1 MPDLSLPS
9 RLDFNADA
17 ALLRALADMLLEK
30 RAAILS
36 LWRECVEADPQI
48 ENSPRLSRSQFYD
61 HIPQVLEAFGARLR
75 ADEISAEQ
83 RQYEEEMAHQH
94 SRHRWQQGYSLRSLL
109 HEWGYLNIAV
119 LQTLEEVALASQTA
133 ASTLGH
139 ARLEWAKMVN
149 TNLSE
154 GAASYN
160 QLLQSEAATRLRDLE
175 AAFAGAQEF
184 ERARGELLRQTS
196 HDLRGGLSMVVNA
209 SELLQGEKISPDERQ
224 NVTEILRGG
233 VRSLSE
239 MLRDLLAMSR
249 LEAGQETL
257 QIGPLDAAAL
267 LGELGTRSQTLADQ
281 KGLWLRCEGPEQLGV
296 QGDASKIG
304 RVAQNLLLNA
314 LKYTAQGGVTLRW
327 GRHDERQWFFE
338 IEDSG
343 PGLRGDTSPLG
354 RNMAQATRESQEIEG
369 KRKSDAPPQNDASP
383 QSENAPADNEA
394 ASTGDE
400 NATQSEGAPIG
411 DENDERP
418 GEGIGLSIVRRLC
431 ELLDATL
438 ELESEPNQG
447 TKFRVVLPTSYAGA
461 Q

>member
-1 MPDLSLPS
+1 MPDTPLPS
-9 RLDFNADA
+9 PSNSNDDA
-17 ALLRALADMLLEK
+17 APVRALADVLLEQ
-30 RAAILS
+30 RATILS
-36 LWRECVEADPQI
+36 RWRDCVEADPQI

-75 ADEISAEQ
+75 AGEVSAQQ
-83 RQYEEEMAHQH
+83 RQYEQEMAHQH

-109 HEWGYLNIAV
+109 HEWGYLNIAF
-119 LQTLEEVALASQTA
+119 LQTLEEIALAGQTPD
-133 ASTLGH
+133 STLGH
-139 ARLEWAKMVN
+139 ARLEWAKMVS

-160 QLLQSEAATRLRDLE
+160 ELLQAEAATRLRDLE
-175 AAFAGAQEF
+175 AAFASAQEF

-209 SELLQGEKISPDERQ
+209 SELLQGEKISPNERQ

-257 QIGPLDAAAL
+257 QIAPLDAAAIL
-267 LGELGTRSQTLADQ
+267 RELGARSQTLADQ
-281 KGLWLRCEGPEQLGV
+281 KGLGLRCEGPEQLGV

-314 LKYTAQGGVTLRW
+314 LKYTAEGGVTLRW
-327 GRHDERQWFFE
+327 GRGEGDERQWFFE
-338 IEDSG
+338 VEDSG
-343 PGLRGDTSPLG
+343 PGLQAATTPLG
-354 RNMAQATRESQEIEG
+354 RNIAKATRESQHIEG
-369 KRKSDAPPQNDASP
+369 EITEVEPPLQP
-383 QSENAPADNEA
+383 Q
-394 ASTGDE
+394 
-400 NATQSEGAPIG
+400 
-411 DENDERP
+411 DERP

-438 ELESEPNQG
+438 ELESQPNQG
-447 TKFRVVLPTSYAGA
+447 TRFRVTLPLSYAKAG
-461 Q
+461 